1 MGLQGTGP
9 TGQPPIS
16 FMPSESYLMIFFCLF
31 FNSVCIAELARFG
44 QKGLQYHGF
53 GASCEKL
60 TALPATEAFQGR
72 LNMKNC
78 QKSVGFKHFAFWTV
92 TKKGIQLGLALAVL
106 AAVFVTNAKADDPIA
121 AWNEIAEKAV
131 KTAGHPLPV
140 TSVEFAIVHLAIY
153 DAVESI
159 DHRYEPYHALVPN
172 ATGSLSAAAAK
183 AGHDALVGLFPGQSG
198 ILDTAYANFL
208 AANGL
213 EPLDPGVVVGAQA
226 AAAILALRSNDGRF
240 PANPVPFLGSAA
252 IGQWRPTPSLLPGT
266 PPSLAPG
273 LTPWLASVTPFTMKN
288 NSQFRVDPPPDLASE
303 EWASEYE
310 EVKTVG
316 SLTSTTRTPEQTDIG
331 YFWADSGPL
340 LWQNALRYISR
351 NYLSDIGDS
360 ARMYA
365 LADAA
370 LADAQIACWE
380 SKYFYNFWRPITA
393 IRLGDQDDNP
403 ATEVDSE
410 WEPLINTP
418 NFPEYPSGHATV
430 SGAVSHALRLFFG
443 TDELNFQMT
452 TTNPNAVQKTRSFT
466 RFSQAEDGVVNARV
480 YVGIHYRGTDR
491 VSRTQGLRVANWIF
505 KNYFRPIGDAR
516 FGAQH

>member
-1 MGLQGTGP
+1 
-9 TGQPPIS
+9 
-16 FMPSESYLMIFFCLF
+16 
-31 FNSVCIAELARFG
+31 
-44 QKGLQYHGF
+44 
-53 GASCEKL
+53 
-60 TALPATEAFQGR
+60 
-72 LNMKNC
+72 
-78 QKSVGFKHFAFWTV
+78 
-92 TKKGIQLGLALAVL
+92 
-106 AAVFVTNAKADDPIA
+106 
-121 AWNEIAEKAV
+121 
-131 KTAGHPLPV
+131 
-140 TSVEFAIVHLAIY
+140 
-153 DAVESI
+153 
-159 DHRYEPYHALVPN
+159 
-172 ATGSLSAAAAK
+172 
-183 AGHDALVGLFPGQSG
+183 
-198 ILDTAYANFL
+198 
-208 AANGL
+208 
-213 EPLDPGVVVGAQA
+213 
-226 AAAILALRSNDGRF
+226 
-240 PANPVPFLGSAA
+240 
-252 IGQWRPTPSLLPGT
+252 
-266 PPSLAPG
+266 
-273 LTPWLASVTPFTMKN
+273 MKN

-466 RFSQAEDGVVNARV
+466 RFSHAEDEVVNARV